1 MTTLNQ
7 PSFTGGEASPSLY
20 GRVDLARYSTSLKLC
35 ENFIVLRQGGV
46 TNRPGTEFMAPAK
59 YSGIAA
65 GSTTGVRLI
74 PFEFS
79 SDQTYILEFGHL
91 YVRFYRAGAQV
102 TQVTEGFLFPVWA
115 IGTTYAAGDWV
126 VYPIAGSQSYMAL
139 QAGIGHQPDTSPT
152 YWVAQDAYELPT
164 VYTGDEVRDLQ
175 YTQSADVM
183 TLVHPN
189 HPPAELRRIVGGFWQ
204 FTTIL
209 FTPTIG
215 TPASLLGYGTDITAG
230 SPNLKIHSYKV
241 TAIGPTGQEGL
252 AVTATVTAI
261 VETGKPA
268 VLTWPSVT
276 DAVSYNIYR
285 ARNGVYGFIGSVD
298 EGAATGFAVYAG
310 GTTYVRGDLVTYS
323 GSDYFSKTGGNL
335 GNQPDI
341 SPVQWQV
348 LLANVFIDDNI
359 AQDFTAT
366 PPDWANPFGAPG
378 DYPSVVTYYQQRLAF
393 AATDNHPETIWLSR
407 TGDFH
412 NFGASSPPI
421 DDDSLNFVVA
431 AEEVQRVRALLSLQF
446 LVSLTSSASWLIA
459 GDQDGV
465 LTPSTINPRVQG
477 FDGASTIRPVKA
489 GVSALYIQAKGS
501 IIQDLNYSLDA
512 GGLLGSDLS
521 IMANHLF
528 EGHTIVAWTF
538 AKVPHSVVWAV
549 RDDGLLLGFTYM
561 KEQQV
566 WGWHRHST
574 DGTVL
579 DVASVSEGEE
589 DAVYL
594 LVQRTING
602 NANRRYIERLHTRF
616 VGSDSADAFFV
627 DCGLSYD
634 GAPVTTFAGLDHLEG
649 RAVVALADGNVV
661 RGLTVSGGA
670 VTLPN
675 AASVVHIGLAYTST
689 LETLDITAGPSTI
702 RTREKNLY
710 KMTVYVQDTRGGW
723 LGQDTSHLT
732 EFRQRQYEPW
742 DVAVTPVTA
751 AIEQNIE
758 STWDKPGRLVIQQL
772 DPLPITVLSIM
783 PEATVGGA

>member
-1 MTTLNQ
+1 
-7 PSFTGGEASPSLY
+7 
-20 GRVDLARYSTSLKLC
+20 
-35 ENFIVLRQGGV
+35 
-46 TNRPGTEFMAPAK
+46 
-59 YSGIAA
+59 
-65 GSTTGVRLI
+65 
-74 PFEFS
+74 
-79 SDQTYILEFGHL
+79 
-91 YVRFYRAGAQV
+91 
-102 TQVTEGFLFPVWA
+102 
-115 IGTTYAAGDWV
+115 
-126 VYPIAGSQSYMAL
+126 
-139 QAGIGHQPDTSPT
+139 
-152 YWVAQDAYELPT
+152 
-164 VYTGDEVRDLQ
+164 
-175 YTQSADVM
+175 
-183 TLVHPN
+183 
-189 HPPAELRRIVGGFWQ
+189 
-204 FTTIL
+204 
-209 FTPTIG
+209 
-215 TPASLLGYGTDITAG
+215 
-230 SPNLKIHSYKV
+230 
-241 TAIGPTGQEGL
+241 
-252 AVTATVTAI
+252 
-261 VETGKPA
+261 
-268 VLTWPSVT
+268 
-276 DAVSYNIYR
+276 
-285 ARNGVYGFIGSVD
+285 
-298 EGAATGFAVYAG
+298 
-310 GTTYVRGDLVTYS
+310 
-323 GSDYFSKTGGNL
+323 
-335 GNQPDI
+335 
-341 SPVQWQV
+341 
-348 LLANVFIDDNI
+348 
-359 AQDFTAT
+359 
-366 PPDWANPFGAPG
+366 
-378 DYPSVVTYYQQRLAF
+378 
-393 AATDNHPETIWLSR
+393 
-407 TGDFH
+407 
-412 NFGASSPPI
+412 
-421 DDDSLNFVVA
+421 
-431 AEEVQRVRALLSLQF
+431 
-446 LVSLTSSASWLIA
+446 
-459 GDQDGV
+459 
-465 LTPSTINPRVQG
+465 VQG